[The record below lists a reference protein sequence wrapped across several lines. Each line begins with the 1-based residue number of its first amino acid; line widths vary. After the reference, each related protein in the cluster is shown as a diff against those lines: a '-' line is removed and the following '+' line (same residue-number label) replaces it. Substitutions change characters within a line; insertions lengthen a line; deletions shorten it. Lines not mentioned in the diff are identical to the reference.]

1 VVDSVPCE
9 KKNKYFFH
17 LYFFLAAFFAT
28 MQIGTPT
35 CLAQTQINTIRLVET
50 RHVDDNEQPLSY
62 PTTIAYDATRDEIIV
77 TDAGKSQL
85 VIYNNEL
92 FPIDSLDQ
100 GRGIM
105 GVTSCLPIKEGFYVT
120 CGSTESDDG
129 YIALVNKAFIIE
141 KKIRPGVLNPQ
152 LGKFTATRLIANTNN
167 RFYVLSVEKSS
178 ISVFD
183 QNWRYLHEIIPKDEK
198 LGIPEPASI
207 QALDCDAQ
215 GNLYFLSE
223 ERGRVFVYD
232 LHEKFLYKFGEKG
245 GAERKLA
252 RPRGISVDSK
262 NHRLFIVDYLRH
274 AVSAYTVEGEY
285 LFEIGGKGNRPGWFL
300 YPTDVTVD
308 MEGNIYVT
316 DTFNH
321 RIQEFSITAQ

>member
-1 VVDSVPCE
+1 MNSAQCE
-9 KKNKYFFH
+9 KKNKYFFPP
-17 LYFFLAAFFAT
+17 FVFLTVVFGLI
-28 MQIGTPT
+28 QICAPE
-35 CLAQTQINTIRLVET
+35 CVAQTQINTIRLVET

-62 PTTIAYDATRDEIIV
+62 PTTIAYDASRDEIIV

-85 VIYNNEL
+85 VVFNNEL
-92 FPIDSLDQ
+92 FPIASLDQ

-120 CGSTESDDG
+120 CGSTESGDG

-141 KKIRPGVLNPQ
+141 KKIHPAQLNPQ

-167 RFYVLSVEKSS
+167 RFYVLSVERSS
-178 ISVFD
+178 VSVFD
-183 QNWRYLHEIIPKDEK
+183 QNWRYQHDIVPKDEK

-207 QALDCDAQ
+207 QALDCDSQ

-262 NHRLFIVDYLRH
+262 NRRLYIVDYLRH
-274 AVSAYTVEGEY
+274 TVSSYTLGGDY

-308 MEGNIYVT
+308 MEGNIYIT

>member
-1 VVDSVPCE
+1 MQQR
-9 KKNKYFFH
+9 KKNKYFF
-17 LYFFLAAFFAT
+17 YSCIFLSLWACDLHHFASDC
-28 MQIGTPT
+28 Q
-35 CLAQTQINTIRLVET
+35 AETQINTIRLVAT

-85 VIYNNEL
+85 VVFNNEL

-100 GRGIM
+100 GRGIF
-105 GVTSCLPIKEGFYVT
+105 GVSSCLPAKEGLYVT
-120 CGSTESDDG
+120 CGDTEKSDG
-129 YIALVNKAFIIE
+129 GIALVNKAFIVEEMIHPE
-141 KKIRPGVLNPQ
+141 KLNPQ
-152 LGKFTATRLIANTNN
+152 LGTFTATRLIANTNN
-167 RFYVLSVEKSS
+167 RFYVLSIEKSAV
-178 ISVFD
+178 SVFD
-183 QNWRYLHEIIPKDEK
+183 RNWHYLHDIVPKDEK
-198 LGIPEPASI
+198 LGIPEPAPI
-207 QALDCDAQ
+207 QALDCDTQ

-252 RPRGISVDSK
+252 RPRGISVDSR
-262 NHRLFIVDYLRH
+262 NRRLFIVDYLRH
-274 AVSAYTVEGEY
+274 AVSAYTLDGNY
-285 LFEIGGKGNRPGWFL
+285 LFEIGGKGTRPGWFL